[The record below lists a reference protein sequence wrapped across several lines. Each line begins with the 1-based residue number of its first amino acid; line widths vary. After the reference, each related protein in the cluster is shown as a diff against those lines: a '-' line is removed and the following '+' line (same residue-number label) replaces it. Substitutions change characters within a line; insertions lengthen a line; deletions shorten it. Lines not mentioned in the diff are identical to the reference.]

1 MPWFISDSWLGD
13 PLANLNW
20 EQCRRMDISSPKA
33 DDIRPPSPISTS
45 PKNPC
50 PPCVA
55 TPMFGSLHDFV
66 QFAIVLAWLFATVVV
81 AQNGPTNWTAT
92 PFNAPALPLAVR
104 SPYLSVWLEQGN
116 NPASLVNSFPDAW
129 DTTDAFGWYSSVVV
143 DDTPYKLL
151 AETNVP
157 EIALAN
163 QTAVEF
169 SATRTSFIFT
179 TGPMQINMSFI
190 SPIEPT
196 DLVRQSIP
204 FSYITMSAS
213 SIDGNTHNVRM
224 FINTNGELITGD
236 SSLLAQWDASDDGE
250 YTILTMQLQNQRA
263 FTEIGNH
270 AQDAVE
276 YFCFKKI
283 SGTSSSWA
291 ITNNNDNHAL
301 AANTSGT
308 LGDQADTNFRAVNDN
323 WPTLGIAVDWTAI
336 SETPEPAV
344 WAVGVVRSPS
354 IQYRTSDGSVQE
366 RYPYFLSTYND
377 GASAAKAFL
386 DDFSRVQ
393 STAAVF
399 DAQIVA
405 AGQQYSE
412 QYGDLLALS
421 ARQLMGSMD
430 ITVSRA
436 GSGGWN
442 TSDVKVFM
450 KNMGGIGS
458 DGSGTT
464 LSVNTVDTMYAVFPA
479 LLYLNSELAGY
490 LLSPLLEYQDSSA
503 YTLSYAARNIGSAYP
518 NATANGINFAHDY
531 GVEESANMLI
541 MTLAYSQR
549 SGNGTFLS
557 THYTLLRS
565 WAEYLESNSLT
576 PTNQR
581 SPDSVSGSS
590 LASLN
595 NQTNLALKGIIGI
608 SCMAKI
614 AEIAGVND
622 DRERFANTA
631 TSYISQ
637 WQTNAIASDNSHIN
651 LFYGQTSTN
660 GLIYNLYADKL
671 LQLNLVPTSVYDVA
685 TSFYDGM
692 AGSTTYGIPLDN
704 EDSNQTTSHW
714 MLFAASTV
722 TSSTTQNNMISQVH
736 SYVSSNRNS
745 APFPAI
751 YDPSTGSASDGVN
764 AGYNSPAAGAMFSL
778 LALNTSIQSS
788 ISLPSD
794 GSTIPSGSPSS
805 GSATNAGAIAGG
817 VVGGIV
823 ALSAILAGIFFWV
836 RRRRRLR
843 QEYESRV
850 APIPIMPSELSSRG
864 NTTTLSTSRGMPFA
878 SDGTD
883 APAEQKIL
891 LDADKRSPVDR
902 SEPSS
907 ASDTDAT
914 AGNNFPTRPAA
925 SLPGNGRAREFANV
939 LRGALD
945 DREHLTRE
953 ITSIRQE
960 LELLRRTG
968 SYVDEAPPS
977 YAGASSGRYD

>member
-1 MPWFISDSWLGD
+1 
-13 PLANLNW
+13 
-20 EQCRRMDISSPKA
+20 
-33 DDIRPPSPISTS
+33 
-45 PKNPC
+45 
-50 PPCVA
+50 
-55 TPMFGSLHDFV
+55 MFGSLHDFV
-66 QFAIVLAWLFATVVV
+66 QLVIVLAWLFATVVI
-81 AQNGPTNWTAT
+81 AQNGSTNWTAT

-116 NPASLVNSFPDAW
+116 NSASLVKAFPGTW
-129 DTTDAFGWYSSVVV
+129 DTTGAFGWYSSVVV
-143 DDTPYKLL
+143 DGTPYKLL

-179 TGPMQINMSFI
+179 AGPMQINMSFI
-190 SPIEPT
+190 SPIEPA
-196 DLVRQSIP
+196 DLVRQSVP

-213 SIDGNTHNVRM
+213 SIDGNAHDVRM

-236 SSLLAQWDASDDGE
+236 SSLLAQWGGEDDDE
-250 YTILTMQLQNQRA
+250 YTILTMQLQNQLA

-283 SGTSSSWA
+283 SNTSSSWA
-291 ITNNNDNHAL
+291 IANNNNNHAL
-301 AANTSGT
+301 AANASTP

-336 SETPEPAV
+336 LETPEPAV
-344 WAVGVVRSPS
+344 WAVGLVRSPS

-377 GASAAKAFL
+377 GASTAKAFL
-386 DDFSRVQ
+386 DDFPRAQ
-393 STAAVF
+393 STAAAF
-399 DAQIVA
+399 DSQLVT
-405 AGQQYSE
+405 AGLQYSR

-436 GSGGWN
+436 ANGVWN

-458 DGSGTT
+458 DGSGST
-464 LSVNTVDTMYAVFPA
+464 LSVNTVDTLYAAFPA
-479 LLYLNSELAGY
+479 LLYLNPELAGY

-503 YTLSYAARNIGSAYP
+503 YTLNYAARNIGSTYP
-518 NATANGINFAHDY
+518 NATADGINFSHDY
-531 GVEESANMLI
+531 GVEETANMLI

-557 THYTLLRS
+557 RHYALLRS
-565 WAEYLESNSLT
+565 WAEYLESNALT

-614 AEIAGVND
+614 AEVAGAND
-622 DRERFANTA
+622 DHERFANTA

-637 WQTNAIASDNSHIN
+637 WQTGAISSDNSHIN
-651 LFYGQTSTN
+651 LLYGQLSTN

-685 TSFYDGM
+685 TSFYGGI
-692 AGSTTYGIPLDN
+692 AGSMAYGIPLDN
-704 EDSNQTTSHW
+704 ENSNRTTSHW

-722 TSSTTQNNMISQVH
+722 TSSTTQNNMLTQVH

-751 YDPSTGSASDGVN
+751 YDPLTGSASEGVN
-764 AGYNSPAAGAMFSL
+764 AGLNSPAAGAMFSL

-788 ISLPSD
+788 ISLPSG
-794 GSTIPSGSPSS
+794 GSTIPSRSS
-805 GSATNAGAIAGG
+805 GGSGTNAGAIAGG
-817 VVGGIV
+817 VVGGVV
-823 ALSAILAGIFFWV
+823 ALSAILAGLFFWM
-836 RRRRRLR
+836 RRRQRLR
-843 QEYESRV
+843 QEYESKV
-850 APIPIMPSELSSRG
+850 VPIPIMPSEFSSRG
-864 NTTTLSTSRGMPFA
+864 YTTTLSTSRGMPSA
-878 SDGTD
+878 SASNDS
-883 APAEQKIL
+883 PAEQNML
-891 LDADKRSPVDR
+891 FVTDKRSPLDR

-907 ASDTDAT
+907 ASDTDAI
-914 AGNNFPTRPAA
+914 AGNNFQTRSATSP
-925 SLPGNGRAREFANV
+925 SENDRSREFTNV

-945 DREHLTRE
+945 DREYLTRE
-953 ITSIRQE
+953 ITHIRQE
-960 LELLRRTG
+960 LELLRQTG
-968 SYVDEAPPS
+968 SYMDEAPPL
-977 YAGASSGRYD
+977 YAGSSSGRYD

>member
-1 MPWFISDSWLGD
+1 M
-13 PLANLNW
+13 
-20 EQCRRMDISSPKA
+20 A
-33 DDIRPPSPISTS
+33 D
-45 PKNPC
+45 
-50 PPCVA
+50 
-55 TPMFGSLHDFV
+55 SLHDFV
-66 QFAIVLAWLFATVVV
+66 QFAIVLAWLFATVVI

-104 SPYLSVWLEQGN
+104 SPYLSVWLDQGN
-116 NPASLVNSFPDAW
+116 NPASLVNSFPDTWNTAG
-129 DTTDAFGWYSSVVV
+129 TFGWYSSVVV
-143 DDTPYKLL
+143 DGTPYKLL
-151 AETNVP
+151 AGSIVP

-179 TGPMQINMSFI
+179 AGPMQINMSFI
-190 SPIEPT
+190 GPIEPT

-224 FINTNGELITGD
+224 FIDMNGELITGD
-236 SSLLAQWDASDDGE
+236 SSLLAQWAAEEDGE

-263 FTEIGNH
+263 FTEIGSR

-283 SGTSSSWA
+283 NGTISSWA

-301 AANTSGT
+301 ASNTSGT
-308 LGDQADTNFRAVNDN
+308 LGDQADTNFRAVNDE

-354 IQYRTSDGSVQE
+354 IQYRTSDGSDQK

-386 DDFSRVQ
+386 DDFSRAQ
-393 STAAVF
+393 LTAAAF

-412 QYGDLLALS
+412 KYGDLLALS

-458 DGSGTT
+458 DGSGST
-464 LSVNTVDTMYAVFPA
+464 LSINTVDTMYAAFPA

-518 NATANGINFAHDY
+518 NATADGINFAHDY

-557 THYTLLRS
+557 RHYTLLRS
-565 WAEYLESNSLT
+565 WAEYLESNALN

-581 SPDSVSGSS
+581 SPDSVSESS

-614 AEIAGVND
+614 AEIAEVSD

-631 TSYISQ
+631 ASYVSQ

-692 AGSTTYGIPLDN
+692 AGSTAYGIPLDN
-704 EDSNQTTSHW
+704 ENSSQTTSHW

-722 TSSTTQNNMISQVH
+722 TSSTTQNNMIFQVH
-736 SYVSSNRNS
+736 SYASSNRNS

-788 ISLPSD
+788 PSLPSD
-794 GSTIPSGSPSS
+794 GSTIPSRSSSNSGGGS
-805 GSATNAGAIAGG
+805 GTNAGAIAGG
-817 VVGGIV
+817 VFGGIV
-823 ALSAILAGIFFWV
+823 ALFAILAGLFLWV
-836 RRRRRLR
+836 RRRRKLR

-850 APIPIMPSELSSRG
+850 APTPIMPSELSSRG
-864 NTTTLSTSRGMPFA
+864 YTTTLITSRGMPSA
-878 SDGTD
+878 SDSI
-883 APAEQKIL
+883 EQKML
-891 LDADKRSPVDR
+891 LDADKRSPLDR

-914 AGNNFPTRPAA
+914 AGNNFRTRPEA
-925 SLPGNGRAREFANV
+925 SPPGNNQAREFANV
-939 LRGALD
+939 LHGSLD
-945 DREHLTRE
+945 DREYLTRE

-960 LELLRRTG
+960 LELIRRTG
-968 SYVDEAPPS
+968 SYVNEAPPS
-977 YAGASSGRYD
+977 YAGASPGRYD